1 MKFFFWELDNKEKFI
16 RALWTGLLALVFL
29 YVICWYFVDD
39 LLIKIVIPLALTVIF
54 ITDLA
59 LRYKKMKRMKAQS

>member
-1 MKFFFWELDNKEKFI
+1 MKFFFWELDNKGKFI

-29 YVICWYFVDD
+29 YGVCWYFVDD
-39 LLIKIVIPLALTVIF
+39 LLIKTVIPFALTIIF

-59 LRYKKMKRMKAQS
+59 LRYKKIQRMKAQS